1 MLFPRLVSLLAFA
14 VVSTAFLMVW
24 RQSLPGRLR
33 LFAIQ
38 SGLLALLAVVVA
50 AYAERAG
57 LLVVA
62 VAVLAIKVW
71 AIPRVLGRV
80 APRLPRSPAAARSP
94 TGLLLAAGGLTLV
107 AFAVLLPVARA
118 QALPTAGGLP
128 LALATGLVGLLLCA
142 TARQALAQ
150 VLGFLVFENGVFM
163 LALLGTYGLPSIV
176 EAGAFLD
183 VLVAV
188 LIAKVVLGEI
198 QESFGAESGRE
209 VDDLSELRG

>member
-1 MLFPRLVSLLAFA
+1 LFPRVVSLLSFA
-14 VVSTAFLMVW
+14 VVGVAFLMVW
-24 RQSLPGRLR
+24 RQSLSGRLR
-33 LFAIQ
+33 LFALQ
-38 SGLLALLAVVVA
+38 SGLLALLAAVVA
-50 AYAERAG
+50 AYAGRTG
-57 LLVVA
+57 LWVVALAVLVV
-62 VAVLAIKVW
+62 KVW
-71 AIPRVLGRV
+71 VIPRVLSRV
-80 APRLPRSPAAARSP
+80 VPGLPRLPAAVRSP
-94 TGLLLAAGGLTLV
+94 TALLLGAGALTLL

-128 LALATGLVGLLLCA
+128 LALANGLIGLLLCA
-142 TARQALAQ
+142 TARQALVQ

-198 QESFGAESGRE
+198 RESFGTGTRGD
-209 VDDLSELRG
+209 VDELRELRG